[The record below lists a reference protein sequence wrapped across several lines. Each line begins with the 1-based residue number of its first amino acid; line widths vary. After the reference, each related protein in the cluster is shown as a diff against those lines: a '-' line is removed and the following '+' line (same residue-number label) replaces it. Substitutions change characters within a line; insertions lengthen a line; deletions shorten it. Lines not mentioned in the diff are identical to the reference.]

1 MSRRS
6 KASID
11 AADPYA
17 THGAGR
23 ASLVCAALAVLGAA
37 WGLVVTGGL
46 PVGGVATTTAGLGLA
61 ALVRRATSSRSA
73 RAWTKVLAA
82 GAGAVWLPGVVSSSG
97 VFALWPVLALCLAV
111 RQFASAR
118 SLREV
123 RLVLGLSVL
132 VVLAAA
138 GVSPVA
144 ALVGPLAVV
153 WSGVLVGFAGAV
165 PHRVGGAAQ
174 RARTLRAVAAAGVAG
189 VLLFL
194 LVPAGG
200 GASSAGGALGRAAAS
215 AAGGERSAAPRSG
228 AAYAGGDLDLSSRGE
243 LPQTELV
250 SVPADSPG
258 WWRSAVLDTYDG
270 RTWTGGPVASWS
282 SGPSPAGDGSS
293 QWSAVGEDGATG
305 PQRVDVVEPVS
316 GDYPALLSA
325 GAPVAVSSPGVDLRV
340 VPSGAAAWL
349 GPVGSPYAVTSALTP
364 TVDARAGSPAGVG
377 AGEAPVDEQ
386 RWVQLPSSLPQRVRD
401 LGVRL
406 AAGRGPVA
414 AARAVNEHLH
424 ASARY
429 SLDAPVPAT
438 GEDAVDAF
446 LFEDRIGFCEHFAS
460 AEVVLLRSA
469 GIPARLVTG
478 FGGGTD
484 AGGRRVFRGADAH
497 AWVEVWV
504 PGQGW
509 TTSDPTAGA
518 QLVAGD
524 RPSWVARVWSWVQRT
539 VAGLLASA
547 VARTVLAVVLVAVA
561 VGAWA
566 LLRAGAR
573 RRARTGVPGA
583 VVARRRGEGVSPSVL
598 ALLVAW
604 ERFDAALPPER
615 RRGGAEGLS
624 TWRARLLTP
633 AGAGPLAARREELG
647 AALAVVERACFAR
660 RVPSRAELEGAVA
673 TLERASSTV
682 LAAARVAGSAGA
694 RG

>member
-6 KASID
+6 GTSIEAASIE
-11 AADPYA
+11 AADPYV

-23 ASLVCAALAVLGAA
+23 AVLVPAALAVLGAA

-46 PVGGVATTTAGLGLA
+46 PAGGVATTAAGLGLA
-61 ALVRRATSSRSA
+61 ALVRGATSSRSA
-73 RAWTKVLAA
+73 RAWTGVLAA
-82 GAGAVWLPGVVSSSG
+82 GAGAVWLPGVVSGSG

-144 ALVGPLAVV
+144 ALVGPLVVV
-153 WSGVLVGFAGAV
+153 WSAVLVGFAGAV

-174 RARTLRAVAAAGVAG
+174 RVRTLRAVAAAGTAG

-200 GASSAGGALGRAAAS
+200 GASLAGGALGRATAS
-215 AAGGERSAAPRSG
+215 GAEERASAAPRSG

-282 SGPSPAGDGSS
+282 SGSS
-293 QWSAVGEDGATG
+293 QWSAAGEDGATG

-325 GAPVAVSSPGVDLRV
+325 GAPGAVSSPGVDLRV

-349 GPVGSPYAVTSALTP
+349 GPVGVPYTVTSSETP
-364 TVDARAGSPAGVG
+364 TLGSSVDSGSG
-377 AGEAPVDEQ
+377 AGAAPVEEE
-386 RWVQLPSSLPQRVRD
+386 RWLQLPSSLPQRVRD

-406 AAGRGPVA
+406 AVGRGPVA
-414 AARAVNEHLH
+414 TARAVNEHLH

-429 SLDAPVPAT
+429 SLDAPVPAA

-478 FGGGTD
+478 FAGGTD

-524 RPSWVARVWSWVQRT
+524 RPSWAARAWSWVQRT
-539 VAGLLASA
+539 VTEVLASA
-547 VARTVLAVVLVAVA
+547 VARTVLAVVLVGVA
-561 VGAWA
+561 VGAWV

-573 RRARTGVPGA
+573 RRRSRTGVADA
-583 VVARRRGEGVSPSVL
+583 VVVRRRGDGVSPSVL

-624 TWRARLLTP
+624 AWRARLLTP